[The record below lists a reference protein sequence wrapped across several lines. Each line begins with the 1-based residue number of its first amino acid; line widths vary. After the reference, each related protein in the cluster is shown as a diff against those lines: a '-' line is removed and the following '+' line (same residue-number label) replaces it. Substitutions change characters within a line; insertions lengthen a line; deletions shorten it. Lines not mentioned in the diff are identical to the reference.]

1 MPAAVRSELRRRIA
15 DGWGRT
21 AACASPRVDPEWW
34 FAPAGD
40 DRQTVARGV
49 CETCP
54 VRRSCLAYAL
64 VMEES
69 DGIWGGFDE
78 SERTWMRLAVAE
90 GTRVGAV
97 LDLATRT
104 AAA

>member
-1 MPAAVRSELRRRIA
+1 MPAAVRAELRRQIA
-15 DGWGRT
+15 DGWGRS
-21 AACASPRVDPEWW
+21 AACASPRVDPDWW
-34 FAPAGD
+34 FTPASD
-40 DRQTVARGV
+40 ERQTVARGT
-49 CETCP
+49 CDSCP

-90 GTRVGAV
+90 GTRVAAV

>member
-1 MPAAVRSELRRRIA
+1 M
-15 DGWGRT
+15 
-21 AACASPRVDPEWW
+21 
-34 FAPAGD
+34 
-40 DRQTVARGV
+40 
-49 CETCP
+49 
-54 VRRSCLAYAL
+54 RRSCLAYAL

-90 GTRVGAV
+90 GTRAAAV